1 MDLELAGRVAI
12 VTGASRGL
20 GQEAVRGLA
29 AEGVSVLAVART
41 SSDLEQLGS
50 EFPGRVAC
58 SAVDLRREESLDP
71 VIDAAVKQFGR
82 LDIVVNNAGIAPAAE
97 FIDQDWDQWHE
108 VFAVNVTAAA
118 RMTQSAGRHFIK
130 QGAGKVIN
138 VASTAGILGKA
149 TLVAYS
155 ASKGAII
162 QLTRA
167 LAAEWARF
175 GIQVNAIA
183 PGAFETDAQRRV
195 LDDPDLLQRRV
206 RKIPA
211 RRMAAPREIRPLV
224 CYLSSPLSD
233 FVTGAVFVIDG
244 GETARQ

>member
-20 GQEAVRGLA
+20 GREAVLGLA
-29 AEGVSVLAVART
+29 AEGATVLAVART
-41 SSDLEQLGS
+41 TTDLEQLRA
-50 EFPGRVAC
+50 EYPDLVAC
-58 SAVDLRREESLDP
+58 ATVDVRREEELEGLIDDAVARFGHLD
-71 VIDAAVKQFGR
+71 V
-82 LDIVVNNAGIAPAAE
+82 LVNNAGIAPTAD
-97 FIDQDWDQWHE
+97 FIDQDWEEWRE

-118 RMTQSAGRHFIK
+118 RLSQTAGRYFIR

-138 VASTAGILGKA
+138 IASTAGILGKA

-155 ASKGAII
+155 ASKGAVI
-162 QLTRA
+162 QLTRS
-167 LAAEWARF
+167 LAAEWASF

-195 LDDPDLLQRRV
+195 LDDPDLLRRRV

-211 RRMAAPREIRPLV
+211 RRMAAPKEIRPLV
-224 CYLSSPLSD
+224 CYLSSPLSN

>member
-1 MDLELAGRVAI
+1 MDMELAGRVAI

-20 GQEAVRGLA
+20 GREAVLGLA
-29 AEGVSVLAVART
+29 AEGATVLAVART
-41 SSDLEQLGS
+41 TTDLEHLRA
-50 EFPGRVAC
+50 EYPDLVAC
-58 SAVDLRREESLDP
+58 ATVDVRREEELEALIDDAVERYGHLD
-71 VIDAAVKQFGR
+71 V
-82 LDIVVNNAGIAPAAE
+82 LVNNAGIAPAAD
-97 FIDQDWDQWHE
+97 FVNQDWEQWRE

-118 RMTQSAGRHFIK
+118 RLSQAAGRHFIR
-130 QGAGKVIN
+130 QGAGKVVNI
-138 VASTAGILGKA
+138 ASTAGILGKA

-155 ASKGAII
+155 ASKGAVI

-167 LAAEWARF
+167 LAAEWAPF

-183 PGAFETDAQRRV
+183 PGAFETEAQRRV
-195 LDDPDLLQRRV
+195 LDDPDLLRRRV

-211 RRMAAPREIRPLV
+211 RRMAAPKEIRPLV
-224 CYLSSPLSD
+224 CYLSSPLSN